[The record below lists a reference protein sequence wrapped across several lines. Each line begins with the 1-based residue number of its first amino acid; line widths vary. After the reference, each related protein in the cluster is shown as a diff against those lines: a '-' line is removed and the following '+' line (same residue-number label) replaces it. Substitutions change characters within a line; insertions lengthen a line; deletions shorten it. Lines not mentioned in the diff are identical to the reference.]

1 MLRDVRDAEKRVRSM
16 ELSPAAPSA
25 LAHGMSDL
33 RRWSAEDR
41 SLVDMSD
48 EVLCQR
54 VADRDEAAFDQ
65 LVERYQGR
73 AYRLAWSV
81 LRDAEEARDVS
92 QEAFIRLYQS
102 AASFGGRARFS
113 TWFYRL
119 LVNLCL
125 DQRRKTRWWR
135 QIFAGSDGAG
145 RPGEDSGETLLDRQP
160 APTIDPL
167 EGMAK
172 ERETDRLWAAVG
184 TLSPQQRAVVI
195 LQAQEELSTK
205 EIATILKC
213 SEATVRVHLHR
224 ALMTLRRTM
233 GNE

>member
-1 MLRDVRDAEKRVRSM
+1 VEI
-16 ELSPAAPSA
+16 
-25 LAHGMSDL
+25 
-33 RRWSAEDR
+33 
-41 SLVDMSD
+41 SD
-48 EVLCQR
+48 EDLCRR
-54 VADRDEAAFDQ
+54 VGERDEAAFDQ
-65 LVERYQGR
+65 LVGRYQGR
-73 AYRLAWSV
+73 AYRLAWSI

-92 QEAFIRLYQS
+92 QEAFIRLFQS
-102 AASFGGRARFS
+102 AASFGGRSRFS

-135 QIFAGSDGAG
+135 QIFAGDGAV
-145 RPGEDSGETLLDRQP
+145 RPGEESSETSLERQP
-160 APTIDPL
+160 APSSDPL
-167 EGMAK
+167 EGLHK
-172 ERETDRLWAAVG
+172 ERETDRLWTAVG
-184 TLSPQQRAVVI
+184 GLSPQQRAVVI

-233 GNE
+233 GNG

>member
-1 MLRDVRDAEKRVRSM
+1 MDLA
-16 ELSPAAPSA
+16 PAAGA
-25 LAHGMSDL
+25 LARPMSDL
-33 RRWSAEDR
+33 RRWSAEDQAR
-41 SLVDMSD
+41 VDLSD

-73 AYRLAWSV
+73 AYRLAWSI

-92 QEAFIRLYQS
+92 QEAFVRLFQS

-135 QIFAGSDGAG
+135 QIFAGNDGAG
-145 RPGEDSGETLLDRQP
+145 RSGEDAGETLLDRQP
-160 APTIDPL
+160 APTSDPL
-167 EGMAK
+167 EGMTK
-172 ERETDRLWAAVG
+172 GRESDRLWAAVG

>member
-1 MLRDVRDAEKRVRSM
+1 MD
-16 ELSPAAPSA
+16 LSLPVPGA
-25 LAHGMSDL
+25 LAQRVSDL
-33 RRWSAEDR
+33 RRWTAEDR
-41 SLVDMSD
+41 SLVELSD
-48 EVLCQR
+48 EALCQR
-54 VADRDEAAFDQ
+54 VADRDEAAFDR

-73 AYRLAWSV
+73 AYRLAWSI

-92 QEAFIRLYQS
+92 QEAFIRLFQS
-102 AASFGGRARFS
+102 AGTFGGRARFS

-135 QIFAGSDGAG
+135 QIFAGNDGAG
-145 RPGEDSGETLLDRQP
+145 RSGEESGETLLDRQP
-160 APTIDPL
+160 SPAIDPL

-172 ERETDRLWAAVG
+172 DRESDRLWQAVG

-205 EIATILKC
+205 EIAKILKC

-224 ALMTLRRTM
+224 ALITLRRTM

>member
-1 MLRDVRDAEKRVRSM
+1 MDI
-16 ELSPAAPSA
+16 
-25 LAHGMSDL
+25 
-33 RRWSAEDR
+33 
-41 SLVDMSD
+41 SD
-48 EVLCQR
+48 EDLCQR
-54 VADRDEAAFDQ
+54 VAGRDEAAFDQ

-73 AYRLAWSV
+73 AYRLAWSI

-92 QEAFIRLYQS
+92 QEAFIRLFQS
-102 AASFGGRARFS
+102 AGSFGGRSRFS

-125 DQRRKTRWWR
+125 DQRRKTKWWR
-135 QIFAGSDGAG
+135 QIFAGAGSDGAG
-145 RPGEDSGETLLDRQP
+145 RAGDEPPENPIDRQP
-160 APTIDPL
+160 APSTDPL
-167 EGMAK
+167 EGLAR
-172 ERETDRLWAAVG
+172 ERQTDQLWAAVG

-224 ALMTLRRTM
+224 ALITLRRTM
-233 GNE
+233 GNN

>member
-1 MLRDVRDAEKRVRSM
+1 M
-16 ELSPAAPSA
+16 ELSPPAGGA
-25 LAHGMSDL
+25 LAHGGPDL
-33 RRWSAEDR
+33 RRWAAEDGSR
-41 SLVDMSD
+41 VEISD
-48 EVLCQR
+48 EALCQR
-54 VADRDEAAFDQ
+54 VADRDEAAFDL

-73 AYRLAWSV
+73 AYRLAWSI

-92 QEAFIRLYQS
+92 QEAFIRLFQ
-102 AASFGGRARFS
+102 AAGSFGGRARFS

-135 QIFAGSDGAG
+135 QIFAGADGAG
-145 RPGEDSGETLLDRQP
+145 RAAEESGETLLDRQP
-160 APTIDPL
+160 APAADPL
-167 EGMAK
+167 EGMEK
-172 ERETDRLWAAVG
+172 GRESDRLWAAVG

-224 ALMTLRRTM
+224 ALMTLRRTI

>member
-1 MLRDVRDAEKRVRSM
+1 MLRDVRDAETRVRSM
-16 ELSPAAPSA
+16 ELSPEAPSA
-25 LAHGMSDL
+25 LAQGMSDL

-41 SLVDMSD
+41 SLVDLSD

-102 AASFGGRARFS
+102 AASFGGRAKFS

-135 QIFAGSDGAG
+135 QIFTGSDGTG
-145 RPGEDSGETLLDRQP
+145 RSGEDSGETLLDRQP
-160 APTIDPL
+160 APTTDPL

-172 ERETDRLWAAVG
+172 ARETDRLWAAVG

>member
-1 MLRDVRDAEKRVRSM
+1 VEI
-16 ELSPAAPSA
+16 
-25 LAHGMSDL
+25 
-33 RRWSAEDR
+33 
-41 SLVDMSD
+41 SD
-48 EVLCQR
+48 EALCRR
-54 VADRDEAAFDQ
+54 VAARDEAAFDA
-65 LVERYQGR
+65 LVQRYQAR
-73 AYRLAWSV
+73 AFRLAWSI

-92 QEAFIRLYQS
+92 QEAFIRLFQ
-102 AASFGGRARFS
+102 AAGSFGGRSRFS

-135 QIFAGSDGAG
+135 QIFAGADGSRGAD
-145 RPGEDSGETLLDRQP
+145 GERGETSLDRQP
-160 APTIDPL
+160 APTSDPI
-167 EGMAK
+167 EGLDRA
-172 ERETDRLWAAVG
+172 RAVDRLWTAVG

-213 SEATVRVHLHR
+213 SEPTVRVHLHR
-224 ALMTLRRTM
+224 ALTTLRRTM

>member
-1 MLRDVRDAEKRVRSM
+1 
-16 ELSPAAPSA
+16 
-25 LAHGMSDL
+25 
-33 RRWSAEDR
+33 
-41 SLVDMSD
+41 VDISD
-48 EVLCQR
+48 EDLCQR

-73 AYRLAWSV
+73 AYRLAWSI

-92 QEAFIRLYQS
+92 QEAFIRLFQS
-102 AASFGGRARFS
+102 AGSFAGRSRFS

-125 DQRRKTRWWR
+125 DQRRKTKWWR
-135 QIFAGSDGAG
+135 QIFAGSDGAAV
-145 RPGEDSGETLLDRQP
+145 RREDDDPPENPIERQP
-160 APTIDPL
+160 APAADPL
-167 EGMAK
+167 QGLAR
-172 ERETDRLWAAVG
+172 ERQAAELWAAVG

-233 GNE
+233 GNN

>member
-1 MLRDVRDAEKRVRSM
+1 VEI
-16 ELSPAAPSA
+16 
-25 LAHGMSDL
+25 
-33 RRWSAEDR
+33 
-41 SLVDMSD
+41 SD
-48 EVLCQR
+48 EDLCRR
-54 VADRDEAAFDQ
+54 VGDRDEAAFDQ
-65 LVERYQGR
+65 LVGRYQGR
-73 AYRLAWSV
+73 AYRLAWSI

-92 QEAFIRLYQS
+92 QEAFIRLFQS
-102 AASFGGRARFS
+102 AASFGGRSRFS

-135 QIFAGSDGAG
+135 QIFAGDGAA
-145 RPGEDSGETLLDRQP
+145 RPGEESSETSLDRQP
-160 APTIDPL
+160 APSSDPL
-167 EGMAK
+167 EGLHK

-184 TLSPQQRAVVI
+184 GLSPQQRAVVI

-233 GNE
+233 GNG

>member
-1 MLRDVRDAEKRVRSM
+1 VHDAENAVNAM
-16 ELSPAAPSA
+16 ELPPPAAGA
-25 LAHGMSDL
+25 LAHGRPDL
-33 RRWSAEDR
+33 RPCAPEDGSR
-41 SLVDMSD
+41 VEISD
-48 EVLCQR
+48 ETLCR
-54 VADRDEAAFDQ
+54 RIADRDEGAFDQ
-65 LVERYQGR
+65 LVERYQAR
-73 AYRLAWSV
+73 AYRLAWSI

-92 QEAFIRLYQS
+92 QEAFIRLFQS
-102 AASFGGRARFS
+102 AGSFGGRSRFS

-135 QIFAGSDGAG
+135 QIFSSSDGAAHAG
-145 RPGEDSGETLLDRQP
+145 DETGQTLLDRQP
-160 APTIDPL
+160 GPSVDPL
-167 EGMAK
+167 DGMSK
-172 ERETDRLWAAVG
+172 ERDADRLWTAVG

-233 GNE
+233 GKA

>member
-1 MLRDVRDAEKRVRSM
+1 MDDADTAMDSVTLPAPGQPPVLEASGRVRS
-16 ELSPAAPSA
+16 LPDDGA
-25 LAHGMSDL
+25 
-33 RRWSAEDR
+33 R
-41 SLVDMSD
+41 VDISD
-48 EVLCQR
+48 EALCRR
-54 VADRDEAAFDQ
+54 VAERDETAFDA
-65 LVERYQGR
+65 LVERYQAR
-73 AYRLAWSV
+73 AYRLAWSI

-92 QEAFIRLYQS
+92 QEAFIRLFQA
-102 AASFGGRARFS
+102 AASFGGRSRFS

-135 QIFAGSDGAG
+135 QIFAGTDGARG
-145 RPGEDSGETLLDRQP
+145 RETERIDTTLDRQP
-160 APTIDPL
+160 APVTDPIDTV
-167 EGMAK
+167 EH
-172 ERETDRLWAAVG
+172 ERAADRLWAAVG

-213 SEATVRVHLHR
+213 SEPTVRVHLHR

-233 GNE
+233 GNG

>member
-1 MLRDVRDAEKRVRSM
+1 M
-16 ELSPAAPSA
+16 EIT
-25 LAHGMSDL
+25 
-33 RRWSAEDR
+33 
-41 SLVDMSD
+41 D
-48 EVLCQR
+48 EALCQR
-54 VADRDEAAFDQ
+54 VAERDEAAFDQ

-73 AYRLAWSV
+73 AYRLAWSI

-92 QEAFIRLYQS
+92 QEAFIRLFQS
-102 AASFGGRARFS
+102 AASFGGRSRFS

-145 RPGEDSGETLLDRQP
+145 RPGDESGETTLDRQP
-160 APTIDPL
+160 APAQDPL
-167 EGMAK
+167 EGISRA
-172 ERETDRLWAAVG
+172 RETDKLWVAVG

-224 ALMTLRRTM
+224 ALTTLRRTM
-233 GNE
+233 GNG